1 MNFNSYELLVFFPV
15 VVLLYFVLPKK
26 IRWVWLLISSYFFYM
41 CWNASYALLI
51 AASTLIT
58 WLSGLLI
65 EKAGRLDNEKKA
77 ARLKKLWV
85 GLSFG
90 LNLAILFFFKYFGF
104 TAESINALLGTEAI
118 TLKFDILLPVG
129 ISFYTFQALS
139 YTMDVYRK
147 EIPAE
152 KNFFF
157 YALFVSFF
165 PQLVAGPIERSGN
178 LLPQLKNAT
187 SPNGE
192 NIRKGLL
199 LMGFGLIQKMV
210 IADRIAIFVNTVY
223 NGNINAQPG
232 SVLLLAT
239 LLFGVQVYCD
249 FCGYSNIARGA
260 AQVLNINLM
269 KNFNTPYFAVSVRD
283 FWRRWHISLSTWFK
297 DYLYFPLGGSK
308 KGKLR
313 KYINTFIVFLVSGI
327 WHGANFTYIIWG
339 ALHGIFQILGDI
351 LRPVREFLKKLLHIE
366 DGRFSTRL
374 LQTGLTYTLVNFAWI
389 FFRANTL
396 KDAFAV
402 IKNIFTNFSMGTLFN
417 TRTMFSLMARSE
429 FNVLILSLVLLLLVS
444 LFSKKFDIRDKIEAQ
459 PLAFRWAIYIFV
471 ILIIMIFGVYG
482 AEYVASDFIYFQF

>member
-1 MNFNSYELLVFFPV
+1 MNFNSYEFLLFLPI
-15 VVLLYFVLPKK
+15 VVLLYFALPKK
-26 IRWVWLLISSYFFYM
+26 VRWVWLLVSSYFFYM

-51 AASTLIT
+51 ATSTLVT

-65 EKAGRLDNEKKA
+65 EKADGIENKRKSKN
-77 ARLKKLWV
+77 LKKLWV

-90 LNLAILFFFKYFGF
+90 INLAILFFFKYFGF
-104 TAESINALLGTEAI
+104 AVESINALAGTQI
-118 TLKFDILLPVG
+118 FTLNFDILLPVG

-147 EIPAE
+147 DLPAE
-152 KNFFF
+152 KNLFY

-165 PQLVAGPIERSGN
+165 PQLVAGPIERSSN
-178 LLPQLKNAT
+178 LLPQLKKPT

-199 LMGFGLIQKMV
+199 LMGYGFIQKMV

-223 NGNINAQPG
+223 NGNIRSQSG

-239 LLFGVQVYCD
+239 LLFGIQVYCD

-260 AQVLNINLM
+260 AQILNINLM

-283 FWRRWHISLSTWFK
+283 FWRRWHISLSSWFK
-297 DYLYFPLGGSK
+297 DYLYFPLGGSR
-308 KGKLR
+308 KGTIR
-313 KYINTFIVFLVSGI
+313 KYLNTFIVFIVSGL
-327 WHGANFTYIIWG
+327 WHGANFTFIIWG
-339 ALHGIFQILGDI
+339 ALHGLYQILGDI
-351 LRPVREFLKKLLHIE
+351 LKPVREFFKKLLHIE

-374 LQTGLTYTLVNFAWI
+374 LQMGVTYSLVNFAWI

-402 IKNIFTNFSMGTLFN
+402 IGNIFGNFSLGTLFN
-417 TRTMFSLMARSE
+417 TRTMFALMARSE
-429 FNVLILSLVLLLLVS
+429 FNILFVSIAVLFIISLL
-444 LFSKKFDIRDKIEAQ
+444 SKKLDIRERIEGQ
-459 PLAFRWAIYIFV
+459 PLVFRWMIYICIIIAVFV
-471 ILIIMIFGVYG
+471 FGMYG
-482 AEYVASDFIYFQF
+482 PDYVASDFIYFQF